1 MYRITRI
8 LDSGNPARF
17 IRGAFVDV
25 NQPEFFGESIAE
37 KEENN
42 FPVKESAQSLTEK
55 MREHLVSF
63 NKAMTN
69 AMKVEVEKLDAAS
82 AVNTCRFSRS
92 RMTSLKIQNTLEDQ
106 LTKIALANLDES
118 PNATDNIMTLTVS
131 FTTIYNEF
139 YACIMKRERLQH
151 MLSNEISL

>member
-1 MYRITRI
+1 MYRFNNRI

-25 NQPEFFGESIAE
+25 NQPEFFGESVAE
-37 KEENN
+37 MEENN
-42 FPVKESAQSLTEK
+42 FPIQESSHSLMESITEN
-55 MREHLVSF
+55 LSNF

-69 AMKVEVEKLDAAS
+69 ALIVEVEKMDAAS

-106 LTKIALANLDES
+106 LTKIALTNLDES
-118 PNATDNIMTLTVS
+118 PNSSDNMMTLSVS
-131 FTTIYNEF
+131 FTSIL
-139 YACIMKRERLQH
+139 CIKIWFICLH
-151 MLSNEISL
+151 HKAWKFAIAT